1 MHSYVRHGKE
11 AQELRKGIEKLVTEY
26 ATLDADPIAD
36 HCEDLRRQLIAL
48 LYDVDA
54 RDSLAYLERC
64 EADNLRLGSASCARA
79 RSSHPGSS
87 AGASTPRAGIAS
99 GRSPR
104 NAERESKTVNDDEKR
119 LHAVIAYSGSD
130 VGAAM
135 RRSFLDEVA
144 RLRRIELAARD
155 AVNIS
160 LNDAGPAAFETMR
173 ELREA
178 LLFTSDGGPK

>member
-1 MHSYVRHGKE
+1 M
-11 AQELRKGIEKLVTEY
+11 
-26 ATLDADPIAD
+26 
-36 HCEDLRRQLIAL
+36 
-48 LYDVDA
+48 
-54 RDSLAYLERC
+54 
-64 EADNLRLGSASCARA
+64 
-79 RSSHPGSS
+79 
-87 AGASTPRAGIAS
+87 
-99 GRSPR
+99 
-104 NAERESKTVNDDEKR
+104 NDDEKR

-178 LLFTSDGGPK
+178 LLTPGNGEP